1 MTHEE
6 LAAVLGGW
14 EGFEIVTVRR
24 EPATAEQPVPR
35 VVIVLQPVPTRP
47 KRCSRCEAE
56 VVTVHEVTV
65 RRVRDLPLMD
75 AETWIEFP
83 RARVE

>member
-1 MTHEE
+1 M
-6 LAAVLGGW
+6 
-14 EGFEIVTVRR
+14 
-24 EPATAEQPVPR
+24 
-35 VVIVLQPVPTRP
+35 LQPAPTRP